1 MQNNEFAQNALLL
14 IIAYACLIL
23 FFVIRGAIKTKSIQ
37 EYAIGTKGFS
47 PVILALSLAA
57 GITSAATFIINPGF
71 VAYFGWSAFLGMSMV
86 LSVGLY
92 ASLIILSKN
101 FRTYGHSVKAAT
113 LSQWIGSRFDSKAFG
128 ILMAVFSLLLITFI
142 ILICVGMTK
151 VLSNAL
157 AIGEFPSLV
166 VMVVFVFGYM
176 MFGGANSMIY
186 TNAIQACIML
196 LVAGILLYSG
206 VQNFSGGI
214 SGFWEK
220 ISSIDLN
227 LTRNF
232 NQTSPLFRD
241 WFEVLFC
248 NLIIGIAI
256 VCQPHIITRS
266 LMLEKGASLNK
277 FLFYTI
283 LFESVFFCVLF
294 VGFYARI
301 DFPDLTYNGQP
312 IKMDSIMSVYVV
324 KNFSNFTGLII
335 IVGLL
340 SAGLSTLEG
349 LIQSVSTTITSDL
362 IRPVFYN
369 KLLDDTIL
377 QSRLKWVNKFVIICL
392 AVITIFWSR
401 QQLMNPKLSV
411 GILAQNG
418 VYAYFSA
425 AFVPVLQGIFLK
437 NVPKIAPISAA
448 ITAIL
453 VHFSVYYGELTPY
466 TSGVVKNPAV
476 AATFAIISATVV
488 GFGLYLFLGNSLPKN
503 VEK

>member
-220 ISSIDLN
+220 
-227 LTRNF
+227 
-232 NQTSPLFRD
+232 
-241 WFEVLFC
+241 
-248 NLIIGIAI
+248 
-256 VCQPHIITRS
+256 
-266 LMLEKGASLNK
+266 
-277 FLFYTI
+277 
-283 LFESVFFCVLF
+283 
-294 VGFYARI
+294 
-301 DFPDLTYNGQP
+301 
-312 IKMDSIMSVYVV
+312 
-324 KNFSNFTGLII
+324 
-335 IVGLL
+335 
-340 SAGLSTLEG
+340 
-349 LIQSVSTTITSDL
+349 
-362 IRPVFYN
+362 
-369 KLLDDTIL
+369 
-377 QSRLKWVNKFVIICL
+377 
-392 AVITIFWSR
+392 
-401 QQLMNPKLSV
+401 
-411 GILAQNG
+411 
-418 VYAYFSA
+418 
-425 AFVPVLQGIFLK
+425 
-437 NVPKIAPISAA
+437 
-448 ITAIL
+448 
-453 VHFSVYYGELTPY
+453 
-466 TSGVVKNPAV
+466 
-476 AATFAIISATVV
+476 
-488 GFGLYLFLGNSLPKN
+488 
-503 VEK
+503 